1 MTKAITASENY
12 EFCLS
17 DELKVMTETE
27 LRETCATRDFALQ
40 ALRDWIEA
48 NPRIAASRMGKFTM
62 NLLFSSTLPYLYRT
76 IAMFLDE
83 NIPSFIFQNLDANF
97 LLRFLRAKKF
107 SVPIT
112 CEGIE
117 RYLLLRQ
124 SYEFFSNLDMSL
136 PTMKILLDAG

>member
-1 MTKAITASENY
+1 MSKAIKKY
-12 EFCLS
+12 DDYKFILG
-17 DELKVMTETE
+17 DELKVMAENE

-40 ALRDWIEA
+40 AVREWIEA
-48 NPRIAASRMGKFTM
+48 NPRIHAARLGKLI
-62 NLLFSSTLPYLYRT
+62 LLQCIVIKSLKSNYISYSS
-76 IAMFLDE
+76 
-83 NIPSFIFQNLDANF
+83 FQKKNVDASF

-124 SYEFFSNLDMSL
+124 SYEFFNNLDMNL
-136 PTMKILLDAG
+136 PIMKILLDAG

>member
-1 MTKAITASENY
+1 MTKAITTSENY

-17 DELKVMTETE
+17 DELKIMAETE
-27 LRETCATRDFALQ
+27 LRETSATRDFALQ

-48 NPRIAASRMGKFTM
+48 NPRIAASRMGKLKNILRPSRIKPFHP
-62 NLLFSSTLPYLYRT
+62 NNNFCLP
-76 IAMFLDE
+76 FK
-83 NIPSFIFQNLDANF
+83 NLDANF

-124 SYEFFSNLDMSL
+124 SYEFFNNLDMNL